1 MTHLLI
7 RVTHLENYSR
17 KHVRNAITHQS
28 VWADIENT
36 RQNTCKTQL
45 RQHPAWKNTKK
56 HMQNCN
62 SVQAINA
69 DFQIPRENT
78 CKVQPHAL
86 QISQLSEILG
96 TSYKKIRSQRRVHD
110 KTRHKLKSGRQTTD
124 RRQPDNSTN
133 PSRPYTAVCVR
144 ACVRACMQASKA
156 KQFPVLGTLASLS
169 PQPCDLICEGI
180 GN

>member
-1 MTHLLI
+1 MQNSIKTATSMKKH
-7 RVTHLENYSR
+7 
-17 KHVRNAITHQS
+17 KHV
-28 VWADIENT
+28 
-36 RQNTCKTQL
+36 
-45 RQHPAWKNTKK
+45 
-56 HMQNCN
+56 QNCN

-124 RRQPDNSTN
+124 RRRRQPDNSTN

-144 ACVRACMQASKA
+144 ACVRACVHASKQG
-156 KQFPVLGTLASLS
+156 KTISRVGEGWRLFLPPSLRFYIFTRTPCFSRVVVLRSSCLLCVRPTCSA
-169 PQPCDLICEGI
+169 I
-180 GN
+180 GC